1 MFYMA
6 AWKGGQPAGDCRG
19 KHLPL
24 VLTIW
29 NCTLH
34 FRSEETLV
42 QAQRPVLVAEQ
53 RQKLNPRMLQSI
65 KILAMPVAELT
76 EEIQAEIEAN
86 PALEVLDDHS
96 EVSLESYAEDKA
108 DSPSD
113 SWEDENA
120 DFSYSSASPDDDSKR
135 KFLEGAIALP
145 ESLQEHLLAQL
156 CMLPLS
162 PATRELGERLIQN
175 LDESG
180 FHTTDPY
187 ELCAGCPR
195 EAIDEAMAAV
205 RTLDPC
211 GTCVADYRESLLVQA
226 QLDPEAPEG
235 AIEVLRDHLDS
246 LEKGRKA
253 EVRKALKLKEGQ
265 FEAILAYVKS
275 LSPFPGRLFCTEQTR
290 YVVPDLAIR
299 VEDNEFI
306 IELNDEIIPVLG
318 INPFFAELSSR
329 KAGAKEIEAFVKGNI
344 EKAKFFI
351 GSIQQR
357 NATLVKVARAIVKFQ
372 PRFFLEG
379 PRAMQPLTLRDVADE
394 VGVHETTVSR
404 IANGKYVQT
413 EWGIMELRRFFTN
426 AVPSTASSVDQH
438 SKEGV
443 KAVLKEILA
452 EEKGGDG
459 ALSDREIV
467 DILAGRGIKIA
478 RRTVAKYRGELD
490 MDSSFSR
497 RKH

>member
-1 MFYMA
+1 M
-6 AWKGGQPAGDCRG
+6 
-19 KHLPL
+19 
-24 VLTIW
+24 
-29 NCTLH
+29 
-34 FRSEETLV
+34 

-108 DSPSD
+108 DGPSD

-120 DFSYSSASPDDDSKR
+120 DFSYTSASPDDDSKR

-156 CMLPLS
+156 RMLALS
-162 PATRELGERLIQN
+162 PAARELGERLIQN
-175 LDESG
+175 LDEAG

-205 RTLDPC
+205 RALDPC

-226 QLDPEAPEG
+226 MLDPEAPEG
-235 AIEVLRDHLDS
+235 AVEVLREHLED

-253 EVRKALKLKEGQ
+253 EVRRALRLRESQ
-265 FEAILAYVKS
+265 FEAILAYVKT
-275 LSPFPGRLFCTEQTR
+275 LSPFPGRLFSTERTR

-329 KAGAKEIEAFVKGNI
+329 KAGAKEVEAFVKGNI

-379 PRAMQPLTLRDVADE
+379 PRAMQPLTLKDVAEE

-426 AVPSTASSVDQH
+426 AVPSTASSADQH

-443 KAVLKEILA
+443 KAVLKEILEA
-452 EEKGGDG
+452 EKGGDG

-490 MDSSFSR
+490 LDSSFSR

>member
-6 AWKGGQPAGDCRG
+6 AGKGRQSAGDRRG

-65 KILAMPVAELT
+65 KILAMPIAELT

-205 RTLDPC
+205 RTLDPR

-290 YVVPDLAIR
+290 YVIPDLAIR

-329 KAGAKEIEAFVKGNI
+329 KTGTKEIESFVKGNI

-379 PRAMQPLTLRDVADE
+379 PRAMQPLTLRDVADD

>member
-1 MFYMA
+1 M
-6 AWKGGQPAGDCRG
+6 
-19 KHLPL
+19 
-24 VLTIW
+24 
-29 NCTLH
+29 
-34 FRSEETLV
+34 

-108 DSPSD
+108 DGPSD

-205 RTLDPC
+205 RALDPC

-253 EVRKALKLKEGQ
+253 EVRKALKLKEGPVRGDPRLR
-265 FEAILAYVKS
+265 EVALALPRQTLLHRADPLRGS
-275 LSPFPGRLFCTEQTR
+275 RPGHPRRGQ
-290 YVVPDLAIR
+290 R
-299 VEDNEFI
+299 VHHR
-306 IELNDEIIPVLG
+306 IERRDH
-318 INPFFAELSSR
+318 SR
-329 KAGAKEIEAFVKGNI
+329 AGH
-344 EKAKFFI
+344 
-351 GSIQQR
+351 
-357 NATLVKVARAIVKFQ
+357 
-372 PRFFLEG
+372 
-379 PRAMQPLTLRDVADE
+379 QPLL
-394 VGVHETTVSR
+394 
-404 IANGKYVQT
+404 
-413 EWGIMELRRFFTN
+413 
-426 AVPSTASSVDQH
+426 
-438 SKEGV
+438 
-443 KAVLKEILA
+443 
-452 EEKGGDG
+452 
-459 ALSDREIV
+459 
-467 DILAGRGIKIA
+467 
-478 RRTVAKYRGELD
+478 RRTVLAQGGRQGDRGFRQGEYREGEVLH
-490 MDSSFSR
+490 
-497 RKH
+497 RKHPSSATPRW

>member
-6 AWKGGQPAGDCRG
+6 AWKGGQPAGDRRG

-235 AIEVLRDHLDS
+235 AIDVLRDHLDS

>member
-1 MFYMA
+1 
-6 AWKGGQPAGDCRG
+6 
-19 KHLPL
+19 
-24 VLTIW
+24 
-29 NCTLH
+29 
-34 FRSEETLV
+34 V

-65 KILAMPVAELT
+65 KILAMPLTELT

-108 DSPSD
+108 DGPSD

-156 CMLPLS
+156 RMLPLS
-162 PATRELGERLIQN
+162 PSTRELGERLIQN
-175 LDESG
+175 LDEAG

-205 RTLDPC
+205 RALEPC

-235 AIEVLRDHLDS
+235 AVEVLRDHLED

-253 EVRKALKLKEGQ
+253 EVRRALKLKEGQ
-265 FEAILAYVKS
+265 FEAVLAYVKT
-275 LSPFPGRLFCTEQTR
+275 LSPFPGRLFSTEQTR

-329 KAGAKEIEAFVKGNI
+329 KAGAKDVDAFVRGNI

-379 PRAMQPLTLRDVADE
+379 PRAMQPLTLKDVAEE

-426 AVPSTASSVDQH
+426 AVPSTSSSADQH

-443 KAVLKEILA
+443 KAVLKEILEA
-452 EEKGGDG
+452 EKGGDG

-490 MDSSFSR
+490 LDSSFSR

>member
-1 MFYMA
+1 M
-6 AWKGGQPAGDCRG
+6 
-19 KHLPL
+19 
-24 VLTIW
+24 
-29 NCTLH
+29 
-34 FRSEETLV
+34 

-65 KILAMPVAELT
+65 KILAMPLAELT

-96 EVSLESYAEDKA
+96 EVSLESYAEEKA

-120 DFSYSSASPDDDSKR
+120 DFNYSSASPDDDSKR

-156 CMLPLS
+156 RMLPLS

-175 LDESG
+175 LDEAG

-205 RTLDPC
+205 RALEPC
-211 GTCVADYRESLLVQA
+211 GTCVADYKESLLVQA

-235 AIEVLRDHLDS
+235 TADVLREHLED

-253 EVRKALKLKEGQ
+253 DVRKALKLKEGQ
-265 FEAILAYVKS
+265 FDAILAYVKT
-275 LSPFPGRLFCTEQTR
+275 LSPFPGRLFSTEQTR

-329 KAGAKEIEAFVKGNI
+329 KAGAKDVDAFVRGNI

-379 PRAMQPLTLRDVADE
+379 PRAMQPLTLKDVAEE

-426 AVPSTASSVDQH
+426 AVPSTASSADQH

-443 KAVLKEILA
+443 KAVLKEILEA
-452 EEKGGDG
+452 EKGGES

-490 MDSSFSR
+490 LDSSFSR